1 MRRLNHTSAP
11 GFTLVEIMIVVAI
24 IGLLAAIAIPNF
36 MRYSTKARTR
46 MCFENLTQIESA
58 KELWAIQEHKHV
70 GEAPVDGDL
79 FGPLLFI
86 KVKPTCPA
94 GGTYALMPLGENAT
108 CTVEGHTLSGI
119 AP

>member
-1 MRRLNHTSAP
+1 MRRKIMRGS
-11 GFTLVEIMIVVAI
+11 GFTLVEIMIVMAI

-36 MRYSTKARTR
+36 IHYSTKARFR

-58 KELWAIQEHKHV
+58 KELWAIQAHKHIGDV
-70 GEAPVDGDL
+70 PTDNDL

-86 KVKPTCPA
+86 KVKPPCPA

-108 CTVEGHTLSGI
+108 CTTEGHSLSNT
-119 AP
+119 PP